1 MPAEELVRACLDEQR
16 ESDEIGIAGKV
27 AEANRVALLGTEGV
41 AAVLV
46 GYAVGEQDAD
56 RGRSLDLFEALIH
69 EACQDENGRGRIGAM
84 FLDEAARTIHV
95 LVAADRLDPPV
106 THDLARVFARAGAE
120 TPPALIQRLIGQMD
134 ELTQAGR
141 LPFDP
146 NSEIERLSAVM
157 EIDEHYLHRKLDE
170 RIGVLPEELRAAFA
184 YEVACREEAVCGR
197 IAMYWL
203 LDDTPEVR
211 LGAAEG
217 FRERAHREIVEPVST
232 ALVPLVR
239 NWMPPDA
246 ARTLLDEALG
256 EARRREL
263 FAPLPRPE
271 RRRAEILGSIP
282 DKWGTQMLHA
292 VLQGGDEPAVAT
304 VVTECGRGI
313 TQALVMPGMEAI
325 SEITEPDGFDKM
337 IKTPWETFEEQVA
350 AALAEGL
357 ALDRPPPAGLVD
369 VALAC
374 GMWELRPRAM
384 TAHEWVLELDQDG
397 EIPALP
403 AVVREELIGGS
414 TAWPDD
420 YIAVRGWSEGTAL
433 LHEAMQEG
441 DDEDQ
446 VKAAF
451 LARLE
456 TRRED
461 WARRMLRSAHVLKG
475 AGNVDWRTF
484 AATAM
489 ALLDGRALETIPIME
504 YVCERTY
511 RVLAIEELRGGLQ

>member
-1 MPAEELVRACLDEQR
+1 MPAEELVRACLGELR
-16 ESDEIGIAGKV
+16 ESDEIGIAGEV
-27 AEANRVALLGTEGV
+27 AEANRVALLGTKGV

-46 GYAVGEQDAD
+46 GVGEQDAD
-56 RGRSLDLFEALIH
+56 RERSLDLFEALIR
-69 EACQDENGRGRIGAM
+69 EARQDEKGRGRIGAM

-95 LVAADRLDPPV
+95 LVAADRLDPPA
-106 THDLARVFARAGAE
+106 THDLARAYARADAE
-120 TPPALIQRLIGQMD
+120 TPPALVQRLIGQMD

-157 EIDEHYLHRKLDE
+157 EIDEHYLHRELDE

-217 FRERAHREIVEPVST
+217 FRERAHREIVEPVSA

-263 FAPLPRPE
+263 FASLPRPE

-292 VLQGGDEPAVAT
+292 VLQGGEEPAVAT
-304 VVTECGRGI
+304 VVTESGRGI
-313 TQALVMPGMEAI
+313 KQALMIPGIEAI
-325 SEITEPDGFDKM
+325 SEITEPDGFAKM
-337 IKTPWETFEEQVA
+337 IETPWETFEEQVA

-357 ALDRPPPAGLVD
+357 ALERPPPAGLVD

-384 TAHEWVLELDQDG
+384 TAHEWVSELDQDG

-414 TAWPDD
+414 AAWPDD
-420 YIAVRGWSEGTAL
+420 YIVVRGWSEGTAL

-451 LARLE
+451 LTRLE

-511 RVLAIEELRGGLQ
+511 RALAIEELRGGLQ